1 MRDSV
6 AVESPRIAA
15 VPMSR
20 AAEPA
25 TFGRRAVLLGA
36 AGALVH
42 RRARAEAPNVP
53 IRLQAELLGKVAGYD
68 RNFEARSGEQA
79 RILIVVAPGN
89 SDSKL
94 TATDMRSA
102 LGSIP
107 TVGGLSH
114 DEEIVSY
121 VDAPSLAETCRARQV
136 AIVYLT
142 PGFSGEIPAIRDA
155 LGALKLLTV
164 GCMADY
170 VPAGIV
176 LGFDL
181 VSGRP
186 KLVVNLSQARR
197 QHVDF
202 RAEVLKLMKVYE

>member
-1 MRDSV
+1 MLGGARRYV
-6 AVESPRIAA
+6 CE
-15 VPMSR
+15 
-20 AAEPA
+20 
-25 TFGRRAVLLGA
+25 RRAVVLGSAAALL
-36 AGALVH
+36 H
-42 RRARAEAPNVP
+42 RPLRAENPNVP
-53 IRLQAELLGKVAGYD
+53 IRLQADLLAKVTGYD

-79 RILIVVAPGN
+79 KVLILVSPGDA
-89 SDSKL
+89 DSL
-94 TATDMRSA
+94 RAGGDMRSA
-102 LGSIP
+102 LASVP
-107 TVGGLSH
+107 SVGGLSH
-114 DEEIVSY
+114 DEEVASY
-121 VDAPSLAETCRARQV
+121 VDASTLGETCRARHV

-155 LGALKLLTV
+155 VGSLKLLTV
-164 GCMADY
+164 GSLADY

>member
-121 VDAPSLAETCRARQV
+121 VDAPSLAETCR
-136 AIVYLT
+136 
-142 PGFSGEIPAIRDA
+142 PA
-155 LGALKLLTV
+155 
-164 GCMADY
+164 
-170 VPAGIV
+170 
-176 LGFDL
+176 
-181 VSGRP
+181 
-186 KLVVNLSQARR
+186 
-197 QHVDF
+197 F
-202 RAEVLKLMKVYE
+202 RARFPPFATR

>member
-1 MRDSV
+1 LRTF
-6 AVESPRIAA
+6 AGL
-15 VPMSR
+15 
-20 AAEPA
+20 PA
-25 TFGRRAVLLGA
+25 HPGRRVVLARRAVVLGA
-36 AGALVH
+36 ASALVQ
-42 RRARAEAPNVP
+42 RGLRAESPNVP
-53 IRLQAELLGKVAGYD
+53 IRLQAELLAKVAGYD
-68 RNFEARSGEQA
+68 RNFEARSGDQA
-79 RILIVVAPGN
+79 RVLILVAPGD

-94 TATDMRSA
+94 TATDMKSA
-102 LGSIP
+102 LGSLP
-107 TVGGLSH
+107 AVGGLSH
-114 DEEIVSY
+114 DEEITSY
-121 VDAPSLAETCRARQV
+121 VDAPTLAETCRARHI

-155 LGALKLLTV
+155 VGSIKLLTV
-164 GCMADY
+164 ASLADY

-202 RAEVLKLMKVYE
+202 RAEVLKLMRVYE

>member
-1 MRDSV
+1 
-6 AVESPRIAA
+6 
-15 VPMSR
+15 MSIR
-20 AAEPA
+20 AAERA

-36 AGALVH
+36 ASAFVH
-42 RRARAEAPNVP
+42 RRVSAEAPNVP
-53 IRLQAELLGKVAGYD
+53 VRLQAELLAKVATYD
-68 RNFEARSGEQA
+68 RNFEARSGEHA
-79 RILIVVAPGN
+79 RVLILVAPGD

-94 TATDMRSA
+94 TATDMRNA
-102 LGSIP
+102 LGSVP

-114 DEEIVSY
+114 EEEIIAY
-121 VDAPSLAETCRARQV
+121 VDAPALAETCRTRQA

-155 LGALKLLTV
+155 LGSLKLLTV
-164 GCMADY
+164 GSLADY

-186 KLVVNLSQARR
+186 KLVVNLRQARR
-197 QHVDF
+197 QNVDF
-202 RAEVLKLMKVYE
+202 RAEVLKLMRVYE